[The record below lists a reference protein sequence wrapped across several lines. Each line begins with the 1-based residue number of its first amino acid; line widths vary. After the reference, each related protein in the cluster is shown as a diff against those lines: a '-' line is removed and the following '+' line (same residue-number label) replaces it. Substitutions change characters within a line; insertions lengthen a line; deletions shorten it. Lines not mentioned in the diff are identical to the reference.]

1 MAIAEKDRRSPYG
14 RFLQGDHLSF
24 TLNTV
29 CADGTLSAQTYQAS
43 VSAIRGGGF
52 VGKVL
57 FFDGLPFVVKTTTS
71 DALHDLLRRVNWGAR
86 DFPSQVREIQA
97 QLDHLATDQISAVLS
112 PITHGRYHAPRSYG
126 YTLLANGFAQ
136 GVERLYGRPPRYDNG
151 ADEFKQFRASQQEL
165 TDIAYRLGL
174 EQVGQI
180 HPDNP
185 FGMDNI
191 WLKQN
196 PNIWDWVDTLPAIPH
211 NGWIWPLFYFKF
223 HREIRKHF
231 YPDSR
236 QITFNRIHT
245 DMFLQEL
252 RKHRDLFC
260 EGDFRRIEE
269 RAEIYEGLWQ
279 KSRSQPEPPRNYR
292 GLIAA
297 AGWSAVDFGQSLVT
311 GLAESISAPL
321 RVVVDSNYR
330 ERVILSGVNRAFEAG
345 VIGERELE
353 DAHSLLQTASAE
365 KGRGRFTTRLRDGT
379 IFAAL
384 YGYYFGS
391 SLALKVP
398 ELGIYAAF
406 GLTDLMDRIVKLD
419 LSPLTLQENWVER
432 VLTVLTIFS
441 GFRILGGLNSYLATK
456 LVGFLSGKNLETAA
470 RVSIIPG
477 IGPHLAVPAQ
487 ICVDAGNKG
496 EGIWHWTVRN
506 LVAKISKINPTGGW
520 GSELEGKT
528 WNRVGKW
535 LEGLAR

>member
-1 MAIAEKDRRSPYG
+1 MAIAEKDRRPPYG
-14 RFLQGDHLSF
+14 RFSKGDNL
-24 TLNTV
+24 TLALHTMCPNGSLET
-29 CADGTLSAQTYQAS
+29 QTYQVQVEA
-43 VSAIRGGGF
+43 VRGGGF
-52 VGKVL
+52 VGNVL

-71 DALHDLLRRVNWGAR
+71 DASHDLLRRVNWGVR

-126 YTLLANGFAQ
+126 YTLLDNGFGQ

-151 ADEFKQFRASQQEL
+151 ADEFRRFREAQREL
-165 TDIAYRLGL
+165 TEIAYRLGL
-174 EQVGQI
+174 EQVGQV

-185 FGMDNI
+185 FAMANI

-211 NGWIWPLFYFKF
+211 NGWVWPLFYFRF
-223 HREIRKHF
+223 HREIRNRF
-231 YPDSR
+231 YPDTHKV
-236 QITFNRIHT
+236 TFNRIHT

-252 RKHRDLFC
+252 RKHRGLFC

-269 RAEIYEGLWQ
+269 RAEVYEGLWQ
-279 KSRSQPEPPRNYR
+279 
-292 GLIAA
+292 A
-297 AGWSAVDFGQSLVT
+297 AGWSAVDFGRSLIT
-311 GLAESISAPL
+311 GLAESTSAPF

-345 VIGERELE
+345 VIGEGDLE
-353 DAHSLLQTASAE
+353 DAHSLLRTASAE
-365 KGRGRFTTRLRDGT
+365 KGRGRFIVRLRDGT

-406 GLTDLMDRIVKLD
+406 GLTDLLDRIVKLD
-419 LSPLTLQENWVER
+419 LSPLTLQENWIER
-432 VLTVLTIFS
+432 ALTVATIFS

-456 LVGFLSGKNLETAA
+456 LVGLITGKNLETAA
-470 RVSIIPG
+470 RISVIPG
-477 IGPHLAVPAQ
+477 IGAHLAVPAQ
-487 ICVDAGNKG
+487 ICIDAGSSG

-506 LVAKISKINPTGGW
+506 LVAKISKINPAGGW

-528 WNRVGKW
+528 WKRIGKW
-535 LEGLAR
+535 FEGLAT